1 MSNLVSRLKDNRSM
15 HYIRNLSIGTKIL
28 ALFVVII
35 LLICTLNISTMI
47 NSYKY
52 NKQYTSI
59 INSITL
65 INSIN
70 GRIKEDIDY
79 DLYRI
84 VQGYM
89 TYDQGR
95 QTDIINEAKS
105 NIAKIEGILESED
118 SKIKLEA
125 VANTVETLNE
135 SLLQLKEMME
145 QGRPSTE
152 KEQKLEDIRD
162 ITTTTE
168 ECIQSFILT
177 QLEYSDSVKEK
188 VNSSFRNTM
197 IISGIVLLL
206 ILIASVFSAWKI
218 IKGIVGPIKKLCE
231 RTAQI
236 AAGNL
241 QVEELKMDSSEEINE
256 MADSFNKML
265 GSLREIIIKV
275 SDLSNQVSL
284 ASNQLYMG
292 SEQNSAAAQE
302 IATASTRM
310 ADGVRAQNL
319 EFQKSSE
326 IVKNIFL
333 LFEKM
338 VSNVE
343 RVMHNSDNSVQLAR
357 DGSKHINDFMLQLK
371 DINTAIEEAAVTTEK
386 LSLSASEMSTIL
398 ETMDSISKQTN
409 LLALNASIEAARAGE
424 VGKGFS
430 VVAGEI
436 KKLAEESRIS
446 AKKIGDI
453 VQLVQS
459 ESDTMQA
466 KMKEGLEQ
474 IKTGNEIAERSRN
487 YFEAITEANTVVN
500 ENVKDITNEI
510 NEVQRFIHD
519 INAGMEEIRNIADIN
534 QVEGETISA
543 SIEEQSA
550 HLEEITSSASV
561 LSELTLKLQDSIKEF
576 NI

>member
-1 MSNLVSRLKDNRSM
+1 M